1 MVLGVYECELFEFV
15 IGKVIFGPFGL
26 VLESTRGH
34 FLVIW
39 RYMEE
44 NYDFQVDEFK

>member
-15 IGKVIFGPFGL
+15 IGKVIFGPSGL

-39 RYMEE
+39 LYMEKKF
-44 NYDFQVDEFK
+44 DFQVDEFK